1 MPTLTDEEAKWYD
14 MQSSNTGA
22 FLHRSES
29 NFGEVVVP
37 KGARKYTVHYVINF
51 FSGLPL
57 TNRFAFFFFH
67 QFENEGKLAAIF
79 HRTIFLM

>member
-29 NFGEVVVP
+29 NFSEVVVVSVT
-37 KGARKYTVHYVINF
+37 TVMEFYIVAGYV
-51 FSGLPL
+51 
-57 TNRFAFFFFH
+57 
-67 QFENEGKLAAIF
+67 Q
-79 HRTIFLM
+79 